1 MTYSEKASSLIELS
15 GIEKPQAWQREKYS
29 RLRDELAAVGLDPQ
43 HTKGL
48 TYRALVYDYR
58 TMIENYLNLRDA
70 KKDTE
75 GTGYRLKSLGIN
87 INNTKQLRTILNG
100 FKTAV
105 KDAARQSDY
114 DHVKPARKARE
125 DYDAKVQEEIRADRE
140 EKAKK
145 DNAEAVQM
153 AAELCEEAKE
163 AQATRELMSDE
174 SFTAWLTEAF
184 TSAADAAA
192 ATT

>member
-75 GTGYRLKSLGIN
+75 GTGY
-87 INNTKQLRTILNG
+87 INNTKQLRTILDG